1 MRSKFDRDLET
12 LNTQLIAMGGL
23 IESAIRQAVGALL
36 HREEATAR
44 EALLFDREVD
54 RKEVEIESLCLRLL
68 LQQQPVA
75 RDLRVIS
82 AALKMITDMER
93 IGDQAGDIAEI
104 TLRLPQNL
112 ELHRVDHIR
121 AMANAA
127 TGMVKK
133 AIDAFVARDLE
144 MARQVSDADDQVD
157 GLFLAVRDD
166 LVKIVREGGDVETAI
181 DLLMIAKYFERIGD
195 HAVNI
200 SEWVVYSITGEHKS
214 DESR

>member
-1 MRSKFDRDLET
+1 MRSKFDHDLET
-12 LNTQLIAMGGL
+12 LNTELIAMGGL

-36 HREEATAR
+36 HREGTNAEEAII
-44 EALLFDREVD
+44 FDREVD

-93 IGDQAGDIAEI
+93 IGDQAGDIAES
-104 TLRLPQNL
+104 TLRLPKDL
-112 ELHRVDHIR
+112 EIQRVEHIR
-121 AMANAA
+121 SMAREA
-127 TGMVKK
+127 TAMVKS
-133 AIDAFVARDLE
+133 AIDAFVARDLDL
-144 MARQVSDADDQVD
+144 ARQVTGMDDQVD
-157 GLFLAVRDD
+157 QLFLNVRDD
-166 LVKIVREGGDVETAI
+166 LVRIVREGGDIEAAI

>member
-1 MRSKFDRDLET
+1 MRNTFDAELQDLSLEM
-12 LNTQLIAMGGL
+12 ISMA
-23 IESAIRQAVGALL
+23 
-36 HREEATAR
+36 ATAEDAIDLVTR
-44 EALLFDREVD
+44 ALAGRNADGAKQAIEMTRGMEEQE
-54 RKEVEIESLCLRLL
+54 REIENHCLRLL

-166 LVKIVREGGDVETAI
+166 LVKIVQEGGDVETAI

>member
-104 TLRLPQNL
+104 TLRLPANL

-121 AMANAA
+121 SMANAA
-127 TGMVKK
+127 TGMVKS
-133 AIDAFVARDLE
+133 AIDAFVARDLG
-144 MARQVSDADDQVD
+144 MAQQVSESDDQVD
-157 GLFLAVRDD
+157 QLFLEVRDD
-166 LVKIVREGGDVETAI
+166 LVRIVQEGGDVETAI

-200 SEWVVYSITGEHKS
+200 AEWVVYSITGEHKS

>member
-23 IESAIRQAVGALL
+23 IESAIRQAVDALL
-36 HREEATAR
+36 HREESTAR

-121 AMANAA
+121 SMANAA
-127 TGMVKK
+127 TGMVKS
-133 AIDAFVARDLE
+133 AIDAFVARDLG

-166 LVKIVREGGDVETAI
+166 LVRIVREGGDVETAI
-181 DLLMIAKYFERIGD
+181 DLLMIAKYLERIGD